1 MLDEKKSLRPK
12 CLLCMKMK
20 NDLRK
25 EEKYIVIWCS
35 MFKILFYFISY
46 INEKKFG
53 CAVLKILGNKG
64 LN

>member
-1 MLDEKKSLRPK
+1 
-12 CLLCMKMK
+12 MKMK